1 MRSRCGALTLRVAFA
16 VLALGLASE
25 GAQAAEPSTEP
36 RGLPISLE
44 LDGCQ
49 ALDQGELDKL
59 LAMEFRTLGVLP
71 TLPPERVR
79 VDCAAQRAIV
89 TLESANASNEVDF
102 TATAPSAWPRLLALA
117 VSEIVIES
125 RARGAAPSAPK
136 TTSRPLAKGPHAPTH
151 TSQKRQIF
159 RVFAG
164 ATVRRALRPA
174 TWLTGP
180 ELGVAVELNRYFS
193 LAADLRLELGRT
205 ETALARVDWV
215 STSGALVA
223 LAGGNMGRWS
233 FGVGPGMR
241 VGYLRLSP
249 QVQVANATGHAVSG
263 VWGGPEM
270 QARARFVLSARGFV
284 FGGVDS
290 GFITTPVIGL
300 VDGERRLVDTS
311 GVWLSATLGA
321 GLLF

>member
-1 MRSRCGALTLRVAFA
+1 MRSRCGALILRVAFA
-16 VLALGLASE
+16 VLALELASE
-25 GAQAAEPSTEP
+25 RAQAAEPSAEP
-36 RGLPISLE
+36 PLLPIGLE

-71 TLPPERVR
+71 TQPPERVR
-79 VDCAAQRAIV
+79 IDCAAQGAIV
-89 TLESANASNEVDF
+89 TLESTNTSNSVDF
-102 TATAPSAWPRLLALA
+102 AATTPSAWPRLLALA

-125 RARGAAPSAPK
+125 RARGATPSAPR
-136 TTSRPLAKGPHAPTH
+136 TTSRRLAKAPRASAH
-151 TSQKRQIF
+151 TSQEGRQF

-164 ATVRRALRPA
+164 VAVRRALRPA

-180 ELGVAVELNRYFS
+180 DLGVALELNGYFS
-193 LAADLRLELGRT
+193 LAADLRLELGHT
-205 ETALARVDWV
+205 ETALASVDWV

-223 LAGGNMGRWS
+223 LGGGKVGHWS
-233 FGVGPGMR
+233 FGVGPGVR

-249 QVQVANATGHAVSG
+249 QVQVANATGHSVGG
-263 VWGGPEM
+263 VWGGPEL
-270 QARARFVLSARGFV
+270 QARAWFGLGARGFV
-284 FGGVDS
+284 FGGVES

-300 VDGERRLVDTS
+300 VNGERRLVDTG